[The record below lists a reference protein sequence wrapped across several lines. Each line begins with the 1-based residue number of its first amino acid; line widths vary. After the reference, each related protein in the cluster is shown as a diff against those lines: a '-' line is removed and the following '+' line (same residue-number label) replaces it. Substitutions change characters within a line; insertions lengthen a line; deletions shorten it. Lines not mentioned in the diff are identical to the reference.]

1 MPNIAVNGYSHYYKW
16 ITASG
21 LPEPSGKPVLVF
33 IHGWGGSLRYWEST
47 AIALSEQF
55 DCLLYDM
62 RGFGRSCKSSSPGD
76 SPQTT
81 TESSFELETYADDLA
96 GLLDALGI
104 QRVYL
109 NAHSTGSSIAV
120 FFLNRYPERVD
131 RAVLTCS
138 GIFEYEEKSF
148 TAFHKFGGYVVKFR
162 PRWLYGLPF
171 MERLFMQRF
180 LHRSIPNQ
188 ISRAFLEDFLMA
200 DQDAA
205 LGTMFAAVSK
215 KAAEVMPQEFSQLV
229 VPTLLVSGE
238 YDVIIPAELGRRAA
252 ALSNKVE
259 HVIIPNTAH
268 FPMLEDSQTYL
279 QQVTEFL
286 GVSSPASV

>member
-1 MPNIAVNGYSHYYKW
+1 
-16 ITASG
+16 
-21 LPEPSGKPVLVF
+21 
-33 IHGWGGSLRYWEST
+33 
-47 AIALSEQF
+47 
-55 DCLLYDM
+55 
-62 RGFGRSCKSSSPGD
+62 
-76 SPQTT
+76 
-81 TESSFELETYADDLA
+81 
-96 GLLDALGI
+96 
-104 QRVYL
+104 
-109 NAHSTGSSIAV
+109 
-120 FFLNRYPERVD
+120 
-131 RAVLTCS
+131 
-138 GIFEYEEKSF
+138 
-148 TAFHKFGGYVVKFR
+148 
-162 PRWLYGLPF
+162 
-171 MERLFMQRF
+171 
-180 LHRSIPNQ
+180 
-188 ISRAFLEDFLMA
+188 MA

-252 ALSNKVE
+252 ALSSKVE